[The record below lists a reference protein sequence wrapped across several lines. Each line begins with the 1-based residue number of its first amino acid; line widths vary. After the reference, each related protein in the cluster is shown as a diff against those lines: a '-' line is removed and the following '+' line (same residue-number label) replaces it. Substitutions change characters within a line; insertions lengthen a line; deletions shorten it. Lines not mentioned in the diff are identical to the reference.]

1 MSHTNNL
8 FNICH
13 VMFSSGITKPEVAK
27 TIDELRD
34 IIKPDES
41 LNLDETFKTLVE
53 QGYVGKYDKK
63 YFLLGKG
70 IVAVAAIF
78 T

>member
-1 MSHTNNL
+1 MSKTSDL
-8 FNICH
+8 FHICH
-13 VMFSSGITKPEVAK
+13 VMFSSGITRPEAARSLNEMKDLLKFSEEVN
-27 TIDELRD
+27 IDEA
-34 IIKPDES
+34 
-41 LNLDETFKTLVE
+41 FKDLVE
-53 QGYVGKYDKK
+53 QGYVGMFENK

>member
-1 MSHTNNL
+1 
-8 FNICH
+8 
-13 VMFSSGITKPEVAK
+13 MFSSGITRPEVARSLIEMK
-27 TIDELRD
+27 DLLKFTEEVNIDEA
-34 IIKPDES
+34 
-41 LNLDETFKTLVE
+41 FKDLVE
-53 QGYVGKYDKK
+53 QGYVGIFENK

>member
-1 MSHTNNL
+1 
-8 FNICH
+8 
-13 VMFSSGITKPEVAK
+13 MFSSGITRPEVARSLTEMK
-27 TIDELRD
+27 D
-34 IIKPDES
+34 ILQ
-41 LNLDETFKTLVE
+41 LNEEANVETAFKDLVE
-53 QGYVGKYDKK
+53 QGFVGIFEER

>member
-1 MSHTNNL
+1 MSQTNNL

-13 VMFSSGITKPEVAK
+13 IMFSSGITRPEVAK
-27 TIDELRD
+27 SLEEMKDLLQSNEEID
-34 IIKPDES
+34 IES
-41 LNLDETFKTLVE
+41 AFQSLVD
-53 QGYVGKYDKK
+53 QGYVGIFEEKF
-63 YFLLGKG
+63 FLLGKG